1 MRTPLLLL
9 ALLLPTSAFASTT
22 VVDSDKELAW
32 LERQKSVDG
41 TVIVRVP
48 GLTSLS
54 LPRLASVGE
63 RLEIAVPDL
72 VSMELPAL
80 RQVGADLNIGCAIHP
95 RNEWETRGP
104 LSPLKPLDDA
114 APSFA
119 DGPPQETKT
128 KSRDRAAAGPAR
140 LALPK
145 LESVGGGLSVCSPGV
160 LGLDA
165 PKLKRVGTDL
175 QFFAGASWDSVTLP
189 SLTKV
194 ASTLF
199 LWLDGTNLTLR
210 ADTLA
215 AVGAAVQGG
224 GHGTLSLHL
233 PALETAA
240 GIVVGGSRRLASG
253 AEADRP
259 SLTLEAFDLPR
270 LVRASQRMEL
280 NGVAGISELVLPALE
295 RTASIRIVDLPDLT
309 SLHLPKL
316 PTVEKSVVLGALP
329 ALSILDL
336 PLLRTVGE
344 RLQIGGLGMV
354 TLDLDVEQVGSLVLK
369 GQRSKVIRADKLTSV
384 GAMLLEDI
392 GLAELVS
399 FPAMTRVET
408 QLLLGDSVALGG
420 GSDLPRVADDDGT
433 LRVFEAP
440 KLRVVGKERKDG
452 LTMRRMAFS
461 VVKLSALTEVH
472 GDLAMTEMPALTHV
486 ELPRLQMVEGKL
498 TVSGSKRLEVLQF
511 PALEKIQILELVALT
526 GLKRVVA
533 RRLDAQVRQTSGT
546 LVASLEVGP

>member
-1 MRTPLLLL
+1 MRILLPLL

-41 TVIVRVP
+41 TIIVKIP

-54 LPRLASVGE
+54 LPKLSSVGE

-72 VSMELPAL
+72 VSVELPAL
-80 RQVGADLNIGCAIHP
+80 RQVGADLNIGCVLHP

-104 LSPLKPLDDA
+104 LSPLRPRTDA

-119 DGPPQETKT
+119 DGPPQATKT

-140 LALPK
+140 LTLPK
-145 LESVGGGLSVCSPGV
+145 LESVGGGLSVCSQGLLGV
-160 LGLDA
+160 DA

-175 QFFAGASWDSVTLP
+175 QLFAGASWDSVILP

-194 ASTLF
+194 TSTLF
-199 LWLDGTNLTLR
+199 LWLDGTTLTLR

-224 GHGTLSLHL
+224 GNGTLSLHL
-233 PALETAA
+233 PALEMAA
-240 GIVVGGSRRLASG
+240 GVALVGSRRLASG

-259 SLTLEAFDLPR
+259 SLTLEAFELPR
-270 LVRASQRMEL
+270 LIRASQWLEL

-295 RTASIRIVDLPDLT
+295 RTASIRFVDLPDLT

-329 ALSILDL
+329 ALSTLEL

-344 RLQIGGLGMV
+344 RLQIGGLGMAI
-354 TLDLDVEQVGSLVLK
+354 LDLGVEQVGSLVLK

-399 FPAMTRVET
+399 LPALTRVET
-408 QLLLGDSVALGG
+408 QLLLRDSVTLEEGT
-420 GSDLPRVADDDGT
+420 SLPRVADEDGT

-440 KLRVVGKERKDG
+440 RLRVVGAERKDG
-452 LTMRRMAFS
+452 FTMRRMAFS
-461 VVKLSALTEVH
+461 VVKLAALTEVH
-472 GDLAMTEMPALTHV
+472 GDLTMIEMPALTHV
-486 ELPRLQMVEGKL
+486 ELSRLQMVEGKL
-498 TVSGSKRLEVLQF
+498 TVGGSERLETLQF
-511 PALEKIQILELVALT
+511 PALRKTELLELVALT
-526 GLKRVVA
+526 SLKRVVA
-533 RRLDAQVRQTSGT
+533 RRLDTQVRQSSGT
-546 LVASLEVGP
+546 RVASLEVGP